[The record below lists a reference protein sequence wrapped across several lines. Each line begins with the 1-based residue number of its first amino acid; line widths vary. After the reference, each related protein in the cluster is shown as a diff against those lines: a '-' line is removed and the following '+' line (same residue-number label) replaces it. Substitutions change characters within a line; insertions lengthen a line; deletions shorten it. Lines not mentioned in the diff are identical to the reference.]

1 MIINGSY
8 LNLLNR
14 LSLPSNDT
22 DVDKTAD
29 NNKNNN
35 IDNAKNLP
43 VNMDS
48 TDLSSTAVTEV
59 EAEVITKEEN
69 FNWTYNTTDDGYLP
83 DFQLGDW
90 ENTSQILFS
99 GNTMQIDER
108 SFAVYLPQALQDK
121 MAEDPEFAKEINDK
135 LQEFFNNTKKTDG
148 TLEDGTEYSVISQHI
163 AVSMNEN
170 GDIVHSYVRTES
182 YSVSKNNND
191 NSLTEKPAND
201 ENVGNTSEVNA
212 SFTISYGFSIYQQS
226 AVNSSKELTDEEKN
240 SQALIQIGVQSVITI
255 ETAQKD
261 SNEPEIKVRKV
272 NGDLVELETGKL
284 IQKHAGYLTNQQK
297 YDSKA

>member
-1 MIINGSY
+1 MIINNSY
-8 LNLLNR
+8 LNLLNK

-22 DVDKTAD
+22 DVDKTTD
-29 NNKNNN
+29 SNKNNN
-35 IDNAKNLP
+35 IDNTKNLP

-59 EAEVITKEEN
+59 EAEVIAQEEN

-108 SFAVYLPQALQDK
+108 SFAVYLPQSLQDK

-135 LQEFFNNTKKTDG
+135 LQEFFNNAKKTSG

-201 ENVGNTSEVNA
+201 ENINNTSEVNA

-226 AVNSSKELTDEEKN
+226 AVSSGKELTDEEKN

>member
-1 MIINGSY
+1 MIINNSY
-8 LNLLNR
+8 LNLLNK

-29 NNKNNN
+29 SNKNNN
-35 IDNAKNLP
+35 IDNTKNLP

-59 EAEVITKEEN
+59 EAEVIAQEEN

-108 SFAVYLPQALQDK
+108 SFAVYLPQSLQDK

-135 LQEFFNNTKKTDG
+135 LQEFFNNAKKTSG

-201 ENVGNTSEVNA
+201 ENIDNTSEVNA

-226 AVNSSKELTDEEKN
+226 AVNSGKELTDEEKN

>member
-135 LQEFFNNTKKTDG
+135 LQEFFNNAKKTDG

>member
-1 MIINGSY
+1 MIINNSY
-8 LNLLNR
+8 LNLLNK

-29 NNKNNN
+29 SNKNNN
-35 IDNAKNLP
+35 IDNTKNLP

-59 EAEVITKEEN
+59 EAEVIAQEEN

-108 SFAVYLPQALQDK
+108 SFAVYLPQSLQDK

-135 LQEFFNNTKKTDG
+135 LQEFFNNAKKTSG

-201 ENVGNTSEVNA
+201 ENIDNTSEVNA

-226 AVNSSKELTDEEKN
+226 AVSSGKELTDEEKN

>member
-1 MIINGSY
+1 MIINNSY
-8 LNLLNR
+8 LNLLNK

-29 NNKNNN
+29 SNKNNN
-35 IDNAKNLP
+35 IDNTKNLP

-59 EAEVITKEEN
+59 EAEVITQEEN

-108 SFAVYLPQALQDK
+108 SFAVYLPQSLQDK

-135 LQEFFNNTKKTDG
+135 LQEFFNNAKKTSG

-201 ENVGNTSEVNA
+201 ENINNTSEVNA

-226 AVNSSKELTDEEKN
+226 AVSSGKELTDEEKN

>member
-135 LQEFFNNTKKTDG
+135 LQEFFNNAKKTDG

-272 NGDLVELETGKL
+272 NGDLVDLETGKL